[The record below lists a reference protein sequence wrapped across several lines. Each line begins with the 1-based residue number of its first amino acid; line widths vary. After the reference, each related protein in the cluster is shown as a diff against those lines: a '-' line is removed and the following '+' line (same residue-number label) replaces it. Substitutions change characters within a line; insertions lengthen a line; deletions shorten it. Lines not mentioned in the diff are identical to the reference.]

1 MKSRLGTSWVVGTP
15 ISKGGVPLVLLR
27 HIRHGSL
34 RGLRATGG
42 LRPGGSLGDR
52 GAKGL
57 FGASSTRTVLDS
69 RVEPRSRVCF
79 RPSPDS

>member
-15 ISKGGVPLVLLR
+15 ISKEVFRWFYLGISAWGR
-27 HIRHGSL
+27 
-34 RGLRATGG
+34 RGPSGDGWPPSGRQ
-42 LRPGGSLGDR
+42 PGGR
-52 GAKGL
+52 GAKGW

-79 RPSPDS
+79 RPL